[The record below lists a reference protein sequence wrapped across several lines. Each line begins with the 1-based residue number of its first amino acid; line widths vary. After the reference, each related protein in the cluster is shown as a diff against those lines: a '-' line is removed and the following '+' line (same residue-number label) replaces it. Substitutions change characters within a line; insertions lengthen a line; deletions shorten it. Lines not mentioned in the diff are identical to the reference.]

1 MLLLEDGVA
10 VALMADSAFKQ
21 NKGKKNKN
29 GLGSKLTP
37 TKRAQKMP
45 VYVSLKL
52 GQLLDYLQHAKGEHC
67 SGGFHTTKLIQIPQN
82 SLF

>member
-45 VYVSLKL
+45 VYVSLQL
-52 GQLLDYLQHAKGEHC
+52 GQLLDYSMQKGN
-67 SGGFHTTKLIQIPQN
+67 T
-82 SLF
+82 LFRWLPHYKANPDSPK